1 MPKKQLVNLNTGEL
15 QEEINARA
23 DYRVGEIL
31 SEIVYFRHPMNRTRT
46 PTDLGDEPSMTHQSH
61 ADSCDVN
68 RIVAQFDRTGYL
80 PPPKQQPYYD
90 DVSHLNQPLADLTT
104 QSMAAAAQY
113 DQDLKR
119 LAEKKSTPTGE
130 TQNQPSPTSPATSQA
145 PVPQTQATPP
155 ATPS

>member
-1 MPKKQLVNLNTGEL
+1 MAKKQSVNITTGEI
-15 QEEINARA
+15 QEEIEHRVLDRLITHA
-23 DYRVGEIL
+23 D
-31 SEIVYFRHPMNRTRT
+31 FRHPLSRIRV

-130 TQNQPSPTSPATSQA
+130 TQNQPSPTPPATSQA
-145 PVPQTQATPP
+145 PASQTQATPP